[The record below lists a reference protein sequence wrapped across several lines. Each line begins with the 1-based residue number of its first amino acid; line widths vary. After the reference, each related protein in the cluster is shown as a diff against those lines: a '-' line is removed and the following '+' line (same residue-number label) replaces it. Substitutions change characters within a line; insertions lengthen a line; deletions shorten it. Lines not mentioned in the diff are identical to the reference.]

1 MTNRIRITAF
11 ASIAIALTLTGCVKS
26 FQNEKVTPTNIQ
38 DLISTEVSLAQAI
51 KIAREHV
58 SGTPS
63 EIVAKTTSSGPVYVV
78 KVISKSST
86 KRVTINANTGVVVSS
101 KFKWNQQAKRQV
113 ISQKK
118 YIERSTL
125 TLEGAIGLAE
135 QQSKGKAISATVDHA
150 KYPRNYEITILKDLR
165 TSTVT
170 IPFSLE

>member
-1 MTNRIRITAF
+1 MTNKVRITAI
-11 ASIAIALTLTGCVKS
+11 ASIAMALALTGCAKS
-26 FQNEKVTPTNIQ
+26 FQNESATPSNNQ
-38 DLISTEVSLAQAI
+38 VSLNTELSLAQAVE
-51 KIAREHV
+51 IARKQV

-63 EIVAKTTSSGPVYVV
+63 EVVGKTTSSGPVYVV
-78 KVISKSST
+78 KLISKSST
-86 KRVTINANTGVVVSS
+86 KRVTIDANSGAVVSS

-118 YIERSTL
+118 YIERSKI

-170 IPFSLE
+170 IPFSSE